1 MWSGGPSRS
10 RAAGRR
16 FLEPARRYRSRCDR
30 PRGTEPVA
38 TGPVLAHAAPLMS
51 AESSKTYVH
60 VCRTMYAAGF
70 GAAPSENVQPMR
82 RSARPQPALGEAVR
96 QLREKRG
103 ATQEAVARDAGITT
117 ATLSLI
123 ERGQANPTW
132 DTLKKIAVALGS
144 SMGELGKLADKLET

>member
-1 MWSGGPSRS
+1 M
-10 RAAGRR
+10 
-16 FLEPARRYRSRCDR
+16 
-30 PRGTEPVA
+30 
-38 TGPVLAHAAPLMS
+38 H
-51 AESSKTYVH
+51 
-60 VCRTMYAAGF
+60 
-70 GAAPSENVQPMR
+70 

-132 DTLKKIAVALGS
+132 DTLKKVTAALGS
-144 SMGELGKLADKLET
+144 SMGELGKIADRFET